1 MKRFNLRHEIL
12 LQLVESA
19 QDGIVVAEKEG
30 DDTIL
35 VYVNTAFERLTG
47 YSADEILYQD
57 CRFLQGA
64 DTDVTS
70 VKVIRQ
76 AIEDQ
81 ASVRTV
87 LKNYRKDG
95 SIFWNEL
102 SVTPFYD
109 ELDQITYYIGI
120 QKDVTAQVEQ
130 ALELEAAR
138 EKFSNY
144 TANSKNAYKPSGANH
159 CDQARSSQL
168 TLAGCMPVNCS
179 LPNSQVRIEA
189 YLAKLVLH

>member
-1 MKRFNLRHEIL
+1 MKRFNLRNEIL

-19 QDGIVVAEKEG
+19 QDGIVIAEKEG
-30 DDTIL
+30 EDTIL
-35 VYVNTAFERLTG
+35 VYVNPAFERLTG

-57 CRFLQGA
+57 CRFLQGE
-64 DTDVTS
+64 DTDLDA

-76 AIEDQ
+76 AIDDQ
-81 ASVRTV
+81 APVRTV

-120 QKDVTAQVEQ
+120 QKDVSTEVEL
-130 ALELEAAR
+130 ALELDAAR
-138 EKFSNY
+138 ETIQK
-144 TANSKNAYKPSGANH
+144 
-159 CDQARSSQL
+159 L
-168 TLAGCMPVNCS
+168 TE
-179 LPNSQVRIEA
+179 Q
-189 YLAKLVLH
+189 LAKPL